1 MAKRLISVLQSAVTT
16 GIAAAS
22 AAMPKETGGVLAG
35 WRTSDGL
42 HIVQMLEVPSAK
54 ATRTRYVRSQ
64 NRANAVL
71 KAFLQGL
78 PAESPVGYVGDW
90 HSHPE
95 TQGASRTDLHS
106 IAEFA
111 INDGLPLALIVMVRS
126 ADRWELDAWE
136 ASAINRRATLRIAN
150 TEIITAE

>member
-1 MAKRLISVLQSAVTT
+1 MSKPLISLLQSAMTT
-16 GIAAAS
+16 GVAAAS
-22 AAMPKETGGVLAG
+22 AAMPRETGGVLAG

-42 HIVQMLEVPSAK
+42 HIVQMLEVPSTK

-64 NRANAVL
+64 KRANAVL

-95 TQGASRTDLHS
+95 SQGASQTDLSS

-111 INDGLPLALIVMVRS
+111 VNDGLPLALLVLVHRNAS
-126 ADRWELDAWE
+126 WELDAWRAAARNGVVQLNRAAAAI
-136 ASAINRRATLRIAN
+136 ASG
-150 TEIITAE
+150 